1 MSEFAIDKQY
11 SNAAKIQSIAHINAV
26 LERMYLNVRYFIPK
40 YFKGRKRKARLRYR
54 IIPIKY
60 FLRAKH

>member
-40 YFKGRKRKARLRYR
+40 YFKGKKKKSQTKISYNT
-54 IIPIKY
+54 
-60 FLRAKH
+60 H